1 MTILLHPTFFPSLAT
16 FVAICNAENVI
27 FEVEDN
33 YQKQTY
39 RNRSHIYGANGK
51 LALNVPVN
59 YTQKNRQKYKD
70 VKISNDTSWQSI
82 NWKSIE
88 SAYRTSPYFE
98 YYEDELKPLFTSK
111 EEYLLTYNFKCLDS
125 ILECLQLDLI
135 YKKTTKFE
143 VKPKNTIDLR
153 NLVNVRK
160 EKEIPL
166 NSYIQVFVNKHGF
179 LNNLGILDLLFNEGP
194 NALNYLE
201 SQELYI

>member
-1 MTILLHPTFFPSLAT
+1 MNILIHPTFFPSIAT
-16 FVAICNAENVI
+16 FIAICNAENVI

-70 VKISNDTSWQSI
+70 VKISNDTNWKSI

-98 YYEDELKPLFTSK
+98 YYEDELKPLFRS
-111 EEYLLTYNFKCLDS
+111 EEENLLKYNFKCLDC
-125 ILECLQLDLI
+125 ILECLQLDLN
-135 YKKTTKFE
+135 YSMSTLFE
-143 VKPKNTIDLR
+143 VNPKGVLDLR
-153 NLVNVRK
+153 SLVNVRK
-160 EKEIPL
+160 EKEILL
-166 NSYIQVFVNKHGF
+166 NPYIQVFASKHGF

-194 NALNYLE
+194 NTLNYIE
-201 SQELYI
+201 SQILHV

>member
-1 MTILLHPTFFPSLAT
+1 MTVLLHPTFFPSIAT
-16 FVAICNAENVI
+16 FIAICNAEKVV

-39 RNRSHIYGANGK
+39 RNRTHIYGANGK
-51 LALNVPVN
+51 LALNVPVH
-59 YTQKNRQKYKD
+59 YSQKNRQKYKD
-70 VKISNDTSWQSI
+70 VKISNITNWQSI

-98 YYEDELKPLFTSK
+98 YYEDELRHLFTSN
-111 EEYLLTYNFKCLDS
+111 EENLLAYNFKCLDC
-125 ILECLQLDLI
+125 ILECLQLELN
-135 YKKTTKFE
+135 YEKTTKFE
-143 VKPKNTIDLR
+143 VNPIDILDLR
-153 NLVNVRK
+153 NFVNVRK

-166 NSYIQVFVNKHGF
+166 KPYIQVFANKHGF

-201 SQELYI
+201 SQKLSF

>member
-1 MTILLHPTFFPSLAT
+1 MTVLLHPTFFPSIAT

-39 RNRSHIYGANGK
+39 RNRAHIYGANGK
-51 LALNVPVN
+51 LALNVPVH

-70 VKISNDTSWQSI
+70 IKISNAMNWQSI

-98 YYEDELKPLFTSK
+98 YYEDELRHLFKSN
-111 EEYLLTYNFKCLDS
+111 EENLLAYNFKCLDC
-125 ILECLQLDLI
+125 ILECLQLDLN
-135 YKKTTKFE
+135 YKKTKIFE
-143 VKPKNTIDLR
+143 VEPKDVLDLR
-153 NLVNVRK
+153 SLVNVRK

-166 NSYIQVFVNKHGF
+166 KPYIQVFTNKHGF

-201 SQELYI
+201 SQELHY